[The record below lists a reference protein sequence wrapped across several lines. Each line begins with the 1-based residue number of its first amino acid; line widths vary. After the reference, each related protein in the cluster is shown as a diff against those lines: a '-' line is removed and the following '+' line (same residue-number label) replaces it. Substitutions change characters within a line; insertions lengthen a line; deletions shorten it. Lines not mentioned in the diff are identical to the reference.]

1 MVKDRLSGKLA
12 VILHADVAG
21 STRLVQQDEQLA
33 HERIQDAFR
42 CFSESIEKYRG
53 KVLEFRGDALLAEF
67 DRPSDAVTAALAFQ
81 ADHSFRLTQYAD
93 DLKPYIRVGITMGEV
108 VIADDTIT
116 GAGVVLAQRVEQLA
130 EPGGLCI
137 TAAIHEALPNRM
149 PFDQGDLGEQALK
162 GFDEMVR
169 VYRVKLKS
177 GASIPPPESSAELDS
192 LRSKWQLPTTAVIV
206 LVVTMALV
214 FWFKPWKSVDEQ
226 LPADGVLPLAYKPSI
241 AVLPFDN
248 MSEDPNQDYF
258 SDGIAED
265 IITDLSQLKNLV
277 VIARNS
283 SFTYRGKS
291 TKVQEIGADLGVK
304 YLLEGSVR
312 KAGNQI
318 RITIQLVD
326 TSNGHH
332 LWAERYDRELTDV
345 FAVQDEIT
353 KQIVSAL
360 SIQLTG
366 DEQQQL
372 AHNATNSFEAYD
384 LFLQGQEFRSYSKED
399 LAQAAATFE
408 QVINLDP
415 SFARAYGALAVV
427 LNRQEFT
434 GFSDSPVESK
444 ERALELA
451 RKAVSIYPHS
461 PHAQW
466 ALGYVYMYRQQFDK
480 AVDALEHAIL
490 LSPSYADGYALL
502 ALINNNLGQ
511 AEDAIGLLEKGMKLN
526 PHYSW
531 DYLYNLGRAHYAL
544 GHYEQAAEYL
554 SQALE
559 RNETPSHPR
568 LFLAA
573 SYVHLDRQ
581 DDAEWEV
588 MQLETSH
595 PEITLSH
602 LQRTL
607 PISDTELRSRF
618 LNDLRSAGISE

>member
-1 MVKDRLSGKLA
+1 M
-12 VILHADVAG
+12 
-21 STRLVQQDEQLA
+21 
-33 HERIQDAFR
+33 
-42 CFSESIEKYRG
+42 
-53 KVLEFRGDALLAEF
+53 
-67 DRPSDAVTAALAFQ
+67 
-81 ADHSFRLTQYAD
+81 
-93 DLKPYIRVGITMGEV
+93 
-108 VIADDTIT
+108 
-116 GAGVVLAQRVEQLA
+116 
-130 EPGGLCI
+130 
-137 TAAIHEALPNRM
+137 
-149 PFDQGDLGEQALK
+149 
-162 GFDEMVR
+162 
-169 VYRVKLKS
+169 
-177 GASIPPPESSAELDS
+177 
-192 LRSKWQLPTTAVIV
+192 
-206 LVVTMALV
+206 
-214 FWFKPWKSVDEQ
+214 
-226 LPADGVLPLAYKPSI
+226 
-241 AVLPFDN
+241 
-248 MSEDPNQDYF
+248 
-258 SDGIAED
+258 
-265 IITDLSQLKNLV
+265 
-277 VIARNS
+277 
-283 SFTYRGKS
+283 
-291 TKVQEIGADLGVK
+291 QEIGADLGVK

-384 LFLQGQEFRSYSKED
+384 LFLQGQGFRSFSKED
-399 LAQAAATFE
+399 LDQAAATFE
-408 QVINLDP
+408 QVISIDP

-427 LNRQEFT
+427 LNRLVLA

-502 ALINNNLGQ
+502 ALIKNNLGQ

-573 SYVHLDRQ
+573 SYVQLDRQ
-581 DDAEWEV
+581 DDAEWEL

-602 LQRTL
+602 LQKTL
-607 PISDTELRSRF
+607 PISDAELRSRL

>member
-1 MVKDRLSGKLA
+1 MAKDRLSGKLA

-21 STRLVQQDEQLA
+21 STQLVQQDEQLA

-42 CFSESIEKYRG
+42 CFSEGIEKYRG

-81 ADHSFRLTQYAD
+81 ADHTFRLTQFTD
-93 DLKPYIRVGITMGEV
+93 DLKPYVRVGITMGEV
-108 VIADDTIT
+108 VIADSTIT

-149 PFDQGDLGEQALK
+149 PFNQEDLGEQTLK

-169 VYRVKLKS
+169 VFRVRLKS
-177 GASIPPPESSAELDS
+177 GASIPPPESSTESGS
-192 LRSKWQLPTTAVIV
+192 LRSKWQLPATAVII
-206 LVVTMALV
+206 LMVTMTLV
-214 FWFKPWKSVDEQ
+214 FWFKPWKSVDKQ
-226 LPADGVLPLAYKPSI
+226 LSADGALPLAYKPSI

-248 MSEDPNQDYF
+248 MSEDPNQEYF

-265 IITDLSQLKNLV
+265 IITDLSQLKNLA

-384 LFLQGQEFRSYSKED
+384 LFLQGQGFRSFSKED
-399 LAQAAATFE
+399 LDQAAATFE
-408 QVINLDP
+408 QVISIDP
-415 SFARAYGALAVV
+415 SFARAYGALAVA
-427 LNRQEFT
+427 LNRLVLA

-502 ALINNNLGQ
+502 ALIKNNLGQ

-573 SYVHLDRQ
+573 SYVQLDRQ
-581 DDAEWEV
+581 DDAEWEL

-602 LQRTL
+602 LQKTL
-607 PISDTELRSRF
+607 PISDAELRSRL

>member
-1 MVKDRLSGKLA
+1 MVQDRLSGKLA

-21 STRLVQQDEQLA
+21 STQMVQQDEHLA
-33 HERIQDAFR
+33 HERIQNTFQL
-42 CFSESIEKYRG
+42 FSATIKEYSG
-53 KVLEFRGDALLAEF
+53 QVLELRGDALLAEF
-67 DRPSDAVTAALAFQ
+67 ERPSDAVSATLAFQ
-81 ADHSFRLTQYAD
+81 SRQSEFLSSLND
-93 DLKPYIRVGITMGEV
+93 DLKPEVRVGIAMGEV
-108 VIADDTIT
+108 VVADNTIT

-130 EPGGLCI
+130 VPSGLCI
-137 TAAIHEALPNRM
+137 TAAVHEALPNRM
-149 PFDQGDLGEQALK
+149 PFDQEDLSEQALK
-162 GFDEMVR
+162 GFDELVR
-169 VYRVKLKS
+169 VYRVRLNPGES
-177 GASIPPPESSAELDS
+177 VPSPEPSNDLSSS
-192 LRSKWQLPTTAVIV
+192 RRKWRSATTAAIV
-206 LVVTMALV
+206 LVATLALV
-214 FWFKPWKSVDEQ
+214 FWFKSWESADKQ
-226 LPADGVLPLAYKPSI
+226 LPTDKALPLANKPSI

-248 MSEDPNQDYF
+248 MSEDPNQEYF

-265 IITDLSQLKNLV
+265 IITDLSQLKNLA

-283 SFTYRGKS
+283 SFSYRGKS
-291 TKVQEIGADLGVK
+291 TKVQEIGTDLGVK

-312 KAGNQI
+312 KAGNRI

-366 DEQQQL
+366 DEQKQIT
-372 AHNATNSFEAYD
+372 HNATNSLEAYD
-384 LFLQGQEFRSYSKED
+384 LFLQGQGFRNFSKED
-399 LAQAAATFE
+399 QAQAATTFKK
-408 QVINLDP
+408 VINLDP

-427 LNRQEFT
+427 LERQVLA
-434 GFSDSPVESK
+434 GNSDTPEESK

-490 LSPSYADGYALL
+490 LSPSFADGYALL
-502 ALINNNLGQ
+502 ALIKNNLGQ
-511 AEDAIGLLEKGMKLN
+511 AEEAIELLEKGMILN

-554 SQALE
+554 LQALE

-568 LFLAA
+568 LFLVA
-573 SYVHLDRQ
+573 SYVQLGQQ

-595 PEITLSH
+595 PEITLPH
-602 LQRTL
+602 LQKTL
-607 PISDTELRSRF
+607 PISDDELRNRL